1 MNPFKIALIVIMA
14 GNALATIAMIG
25 REREPITPRDA
36 VPVVLINSLL
46 AFMVVLA

>member
-14 GNALATIAMIG
+14 VNALAVIAMIG
-25 REREPITPRDA
+25 RERQPITSGDA
-36 VPVVLINSLL
+36 VAVVLINSLL